1 MAIRVEG
8 LTKRFR
14 TTTAVDNLT
23 FSVPD
28 SSVFAF
34 LGANGAGKST
44 TINCLTTVLSFDEGA
59 VQVAGHDV
67 VAHGE
72 RVRERIGVVFQ
83 DSVLDPMLTVRE
95 NLRLRATLAKV
106 PHTRADERIAA
117 LASLI
122 ELEAFLDRRY
132 GALSGGQRRRVD
144 IARALL
150 HEPAILFL
158 DEPTAGLD
166 PRSRAILWRT
176 VHGLRYETG
185 LTVFLTTHYMEETE
199 EADRV
204 CIIDRGSIVAD
215 GTPAALRAE
224 HSHSIL
230 TVTTRD
236 PGALVG
242 LASAHGGDASVDGEL
257 VEIAV
262 PGAAT
267 ARALLTAHGE
277 DVRDFEFRHGRMD
290 DVFLA
295 LTGRAAA
302 DAEAEADETTTDDG
316 ASPDAG
322 TKAGPAG
329 RRS

>member
-14 TTTAVDNLT
+14 TTTAVDHLT

-28 SSVFAF
+28 ASVFAF

-44 TINCLTTVLSFDEGA
+44 TINCLTTVLPFDEGA

-67 VAHGE
+67 RAHGE
-72 RVRERIGVVFQ
+72 RVRESIGVVFQ

-106 PHTRADERIAA
+106 PRARADKRISH
-117 LASLI
+117 LAGLI

-144 IARALL
+144 IARALI

-176 VHGLRYETG
+176 VHGLRRETG

-215 GTPAALRAE
+215 GTPATLRAE
-224 HSHSIL
+224 YSHSIL
-230 TVTTRD
+230 TVTTD
-236 PGALVG
+236 DVAALVA
-242 LASAHGGDASVDGEL
+242 LAPAHGGDATIEGDV
-257 VEIAV
+257 VVIAV
-262 PGAAT
+262 PDAT
-267 ARALLTAHGE
+267 VAQTLLAAHGE
-277 DVRDFEFRHGRMD
+277 HVLDFEFRHGRMD

-295 LTGRAAA
+295 LTGRVAGAG
-302 DAEAEADETTTDDG
+302 AEAETE
-316 ASPDAG
+316 SAG
-322 TKAGPAG
+322 G
-329 RRS
+329 RS

>member
-1 MAIRVEG
+1 MAIVVEG

-14 TTTAVDNLT
+14 ATTAVDRLS

-28 SSVFAF
+28 ASVFAF

-44 TINCLTTVLSFDEGA
+44 TINCLTTVLAFDEGS

-67 VAHGE
+67 VSHGE

-95 NLRLRATLAKV
+95 NLRLRGTLAKV
-106 PHTRADERIAA
+106 PRARTDERIAH
-117 LASLI
+117 LSELI
-122 ELEAFLDRRY
+122 ELDGFLDRRY
-132 GALSGGQRRRVD
+132 GTLSGGQRRRVD
-144 IARALL
+144 IARALV

-176 VHGLRYETG
+176 VQRLRLETG

-204 CIIDRGSIVAD
+204 CIIDRGRIVAD

-224 HSHSIL
+224 YSRSLL
-230 TVTTRD
+230 TVTTSD
-236 PGALVG
+236 VAG
-242 LASAHGGDASVDGEL
+242 LERLAAARGDEVSVDGD
-257 VEIAV
+257 VVVIPV
-262 PGAAT
+262 PDAAA
-267 ARALLTAHGE
+267 ARALLTGHG
-277 DVRDFEFRHGRMD
+277 DLVRDFEFRHGRMD

-295 LTGRAAA
+295 LTGRAADLEA
-302 DAEAEADETTTDDG
+302 EAGPDAEARPGRT
-316 ASPDAG
+316 
-322 TKAGPAG
+322 G
-329 RRS
+329 RRR

>member
-14 TTTAVDNLT
+14 TTTAVDDLT

-28 SSVFAF
+28 ASVFAF

-44 TINCLTTVLSFDEGA
+44 TINCLTTVLPFDSGS

-67 VAHGE
+67 RAHGE
-72 RVRERIGVVFQ
+72 QVRERIGVVFQ

-106 PHTRADERIAA
+106 ARQRADERI
-117 LASLI
+117 LQLSQLI
-122 ELEAFLDRRY
+122 ELDTFLDRRY
-132 GALSGGQRRRVD
+132 GTLSGGQRRRVD
-144 IARALL
+144 IARALV

-176 VHGLRYETG
+176 VHGLRLETG

-204 CIIDRGSIVAD
+204 CIIDRGRIVAD
-215 GTPAALRAE
+215 GTPAALRAQY
-224 HSHSIL
+224 SSSIL
-230 TVTTRD
+230 TVTSAD
-236 PGALVG
+236 PAGLVV
-242 LASAHGGDASVDGEL
+242 LASAYGGQAAIQGDVVVVAVDG
-257 VEIAV
+257 AD
-262 PGAAT
+262 A
-267 ARALLTAHGE
+267 ARALLSAHG
-277 DVRDFEFRHGRMD
+277 DAVRDFEFRHGRMD

-295 LTGRAAA
+295 LTGRAADTAA
-302 DAEAEADETTTDDG
+302 DTPVDTAAED
-316 ASPDAG
+316 
-322 TKAGPAG
+322 
-329 RRS
+329 RS

>member
-14 TTTAVDNLT
+14 TTTAVNDLT

-28 SSVFAF
+28 ASVFAF

-44 TINCLTTVLSFDEGA
+44 TINCLTSVLAFDAGTVC
-59 VQVAGHDV
+59 VADHDV
-67 VAHGE
+67 VTQGE

-95 NLRLRATLAKV
+95 NLRLRATLAKM
-106 PHTRADERIAA
+106 PRARADRRIAQ
-117 LASLI
+117 LAELI
-122 ELEAFLDRRY
+122 DVGTFLDRRY
-132 GALSGGQRRRVD
+132 GGLSGGQRRRVD
-144 IARALL
+144 IARALV

-176 VHGLRYETG
+176 VHGLRRETG

-204 CIIDRGSIVAD
+204 CIIDRGEIVAD

-230 TVTTRD
+230 TVTTSD
-236 PGALVG
+236 VPALTR
-242 LASAHGGDASVDGEL
+242 LASIHGGEAAVDGDVVVIAVADAAAAQRLLAAHGDQ
-257 VEIAV
+257 
-262 PGAAT
+262 
-267 ARALLTAHGE
+267 
-277 DVRDFEFRHGRMD
+277 VRDFEFRHGRMD

-295 LTGRAAA
+295 LTGRIV
-302 DAEAEADETTTDDG
+302 DDDEPQSG
-316 ASPDAG
+316 E
-322 TKAGPAG
+322 
-329 RRS
+329 RS